1 MSLRPLSQTDL
12 DAFAA
17 ELSKS
22 QEGITERFSLLH
34 ILYQRLGV
42 NAERLSQFEYGTEM
56 LRLENEYAIKKEK
69 FNDQLLTL
77 KKLFKQIDNRIIAAE
92 QKLSRG
98 IPEDL
103 NVMERLISE
112 QESIVADQEKLN
124 EAESS
129 LIEEV
134 RKIDVDHGK
143 QIQKLEQDQQHRK
156 IPLSSTT
163 ESNHLQISK
172 HEKNIKLKSK
182 LISILPILGIPL
194 FIDIILASLGLSIIG
209 SSHKTVLAHY
219 AFIIALILGEFFLGD
234 TLRTKISAW
243 LSKDYFSSALTKIQT
258 DLDTINNNTRKL
270 ESMYDVS
277 VEEVLAALD
286 PTTEV

>member
-12 DAFAA
+12 DSFAA
-17 ELSKS
+17 RLSKS
-22 QEGITERFSLLH
+22 PEGITEHFSLLH
-34 ILYQRLGV
+34 TLYQRLNV

-56 LRLENEYAIKKEK
+56 LRLEHEYAIKKEN
-69 FNDQLLTL
+69 FNDQHLTL

-124 EAESS
+124 DAETA

-134 RKIDVDHGK
+134 RKIDVDYGK

-156 IPLSSTT
+156 LPLSSTT
-163 ESNHLQISK
+163 ESNHLQIDQ

-194 FIDIILASLGLSIIG
+194 LIDIIFSSFGLSVIG
-209 SSHKTVLAHY
+209 KSHQTILAHY
-219 AFIIALILGEFFLGD
+219 AFLIAFILCEFFLGD
-234 TLRTKISAW
+234 KVRIKISAW
-243 LSKDYFSSALTKIQT
+243 LSKDYFSTALTKIQT
-258 DLDTINNNTRKL
+258 EFDILNNSIRKL
-270 ESMYDVS
+270 ESAYEVRM
-277 VEEVLAALD
+277 EEVLAALD
-286 PTTEV
+286 PES